1 MGNMKR
7 KHKDV
12 PMGLGLV
19 HANAASVTALPVG
32 SAADIPHLRPKRR
45 PNLNGGPQ
53 LTLVHSHKQA
63 AAPKPR
69 IQYRPAPSSPKS
81 PIQYRAPTLLKGL
94 GQQSA
99 ALLDI
104 ADNFTGTCCKETAN
118 KVFAAART
126 LGVSSLPTPRAAGM
140 AGLFAQNAMTIRRSV
155 AVSTSKPAANDMHYA
170 YPAPAFAPR
179 VGGGSVIRAIF
190 GRSPLAGTG
199 YRSYAPATPN
209 RL

>member
-32 SAADIPHLRPKRR
+32 SAANVPHLRPKRR

-69 IQYRPAPSSPKS
+69 IQYRPAPS
-81 PIQYRAPTLLKGL
+81 APTLLKGL

-99 ALLDI
+99 AILDI
-104 ADNFTGTCCKETAN
+104 ADNFKGPYCKETAN

-126 LGVSSLPTPRAAGM
+126 LGVRPLPTPRAAGM
-140 AGLFAQNAMTIRRSV
+140 AGLFAQDAMTIRPSV
-155 AVSTSKPAANDMHYA
+155 AVYTSKPAANDMDYD
-170 YPAPAFAPR
+170 YTPAFAPR

-199 YRSYAPATPN
+199 YRSYAPATPKPALGFAA
-209 RL
+209 RRFG